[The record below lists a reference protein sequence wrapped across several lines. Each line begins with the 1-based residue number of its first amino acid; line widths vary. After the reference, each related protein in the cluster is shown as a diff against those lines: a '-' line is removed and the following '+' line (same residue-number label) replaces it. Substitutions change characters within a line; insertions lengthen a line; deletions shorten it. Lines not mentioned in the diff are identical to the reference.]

1 MVRLAALLALLFLT
15 NLPALAADPIV
26 ADGYK
31 LQPGD
36 VLQVNVWKETELQ
49 SEVLIRPDG
58 GISFALAGDLQAAGL
73 TTDESRGQLELR
85 VRKLVPGAV
94 VTVAM
99 KSPNGNRIFVI
110 GKVTRPGD
118 FTLTRPI
125 DVMQA
130 ISLAGGL
137 TPFASSG
144 NIRVLHREGGRET
157 SVRFRYSEVSKGKHL
172 EQNILLRSG
181 DTVIVP

>member
-1 MVRLAALLALLFLT
+1 MIRLPALLALLFLT

-73 TTDESRGQLELR
+73 TTDELRGQLELR

-94 VTVAM
+94 V
-99 KSPNGNRIFVI
+99 
-110 GKVTRPGD
+110 
-118 FTLTRPI
+118 
-125 DVMQA
+125 
-130 ISLAGGL
+130 
-137 TPFASSG
+137 
-144 NIRVLHREGGRET
+144 
-157 SVRFRYSEVSKGKHL
+157 
-172 EQNILLRSG
+172 
-181 DTVIVP
+181 